1 MRGSE
6 SFLARLAALGAA
18 SLFAL
23 IAGAT
28 AQDPLS
34 PRDKLATWAGH
45 WKVHIETKETQ
56 FGHAKTEDYDTRCS
70 FLPHG
75 AFMGCE
81 YLSLQPD
88 PDSGRVIN
96 DVSLIYYSDIDKTF
110 KYTNVAPEGG
120 PREDV
125 MTVDG
130 NVWTRRGEIPRRSGG
145 VADTRTIY
153 NYVSSDKHL
162 ARFEISL
169 DKGAHWI
176 VVFEAIGTREQ

>member
-1 MRGSE
+1 MRVSK
-6 SFLARLAALGAA
+6 SFLMRLAALGAA
-18 SLFAL
+18 SLLAL

-28 AQDPLS
+28 AQDS
-34 PRDKLATWAGH
+34 SSARDKLAAWGGH
-45 WKVHIETKETQ
+45 WKTRIETKETQ
-56 FGHAKTEDYDTRCS
+56 FGHAKTEDYDAKCS

-96 DVSLIYYSDIDKTF
+96 DVALIYYSDIDKTF

-130 NVWTRRGEIPRRSGG
+130 NVWTRTFEIPRRNGG
-145 VADTRTIY
+145 VADARNIY
-153 NYVSSDKHL
+153 NFVSPDKRL

-176 VVFEAIGTREQ
+176 VVFEAVGTKEH